1 MLRFPVTLT
10 LFPYTTLF
18 RSRYGPLLGTSVLG
32 VLWAGW
38 HLPLFLT
45 SPWGDDTGVS
55 GLAVFTVFCVAVSV
69 VITRS
74 EEHTSELQSRGHLV
88 CRLLLEKKKY
98 NIGR

>member
-69 VITRS
+69 VITWVFNNTGGS
-74 EEHTSELQSRGHLV
+74 VPLV
-88 CRLLLEKKKY
+88 MLLHASINAYSVVLAPA
-98 NIGR
+98 

>member
-74 EEHTSELQSRGHLV
+74 EERRVGKECDSGRAEKQSV
-88 CRLLLEKKKY
+88 KCRLLE
-98 NIGR
+98 RW